1 MAGQLNPHLLLVV
14 PLAPLAGS
22 MIAGLFGTK
31 FFGNLIGRK
40 ASHTVTILG
49 VLISFILSLH
59 TMSLVLD
66 GATFNGNLYTWMT
79 VVGLKLEVGFLV
91 DSLTAMMMCVVT
103 FVSLMVHIYTIGYME
118 EDEGYNR
125 FFSYIS
131 LFTFAMLMLVMSNNF
146 LQLFFGWEAVGLV
159 SYLLI
164 GFWYTKP
171 TATVANMKAFLVN
184 RVGDF
189 GFILGIGLLLAYAGS
204 MDYAEVFAKKEQ
216 LATLTLP
223 GTDWM
228 LLTVA
233 CICLFIGAM
242 GKSAQFPLHV
252 WLPDSMEGP
261 TPISALIHA
270 ATMVTAGIFMVA
282 RMSPLFELSDTA
294 LSFVLIIGSI
304 TALFMGFLGI
314 IQNDIKRVVA
324 YSTLSQLGYMTVALG
339 ASAYSVAV
347 FHLMTHAFFKAL
359 LFLAAGSV
367 IIGMHHDQ
375 DIRNMGGLRKY
386 MPITWITS
394 LLGSLALIGTPFFS
408 GFYSKDSIIEA
419 VHATTLFGSGFANFA
434 VLAGVFVTAFY
445 SFRMYFLV
453 FHGEERFGK
462 EHAHH
467 DDHAHAKAAHA
478 DHGHDDHAHDAH
490 DDHGHDEHHG
500 LAPGQKPHE
509 SPLVVTL
516 PLILLAIP
524 SVLIGFFAIQPML
537 HGDFFNGVITVSE
550 SHGAMAELKEHFHGA
565 VAMAIHG
572 VSTAPFWLA
581 LAGVV
586 AAYYCYM
593 INPRVPAWFYKHFHA
608 LHTLLENKYYMD
620 KFNEVVIAG
629 GARLL
634 GGGLSRVGDKTLIDG
649 LIVNGSAKVVAWSS
663 RVIRVFQSG
672 YIYHYAFVMI
682 LGMLGLLSYFV
693 IFPLFA
699 K

>member
-1 MAGQLNPHLLLVV
+1 MASTLNASTLLAV
-14 PLAPLAGS
+14 PLAPLVGAALAG
-22 MIAGLFGTK
+22 IFGTS
-31 FFGNLIGRK
+31 FGGNWIGRRL
-40 ASHTVTILG
+40 SHTLTILG
-49 VLISFILSLH
+49 VLVAFILSAMTLK
-59 TMSLVLD
+59 SVALD
-66 GATFNGNLYTWMT
+66 GARFNQTIYEWM
-79 VVGLKLEVGFLV
+79 VIGGLKMEVGFLV
-91 DSLTAMMMCVVT
+91 DGLTAMMMCVVT

-125 FFSYIS
+125 FFAYIS
-131 LFTFAMLMLVMSNNF
+131 LFTFSMLMLVMSNNF

-164 GFWYTKP
+164 GFWFNKP
-171 TATVANMKAFLVN
+171 TAIFANMKAFLVN

-189 GFILGIGLLLAYAGS
+189 GFILGIGLIAAYAGTLS
-204 MDYAEVFAKKEQ
+204 YAETFAKAGE
-216 LATLTLP
+216 LAKLGFP
-223 GTDWM
+223 GTGWE
-228 LLTVA
+228 LITVI

-282 RMSPLFELSDTA
+282 RMSPLYELSNTA
-294 LSFVLIIGSI
+294 LSFIMVIGAI

-367 IIGMHHDQ
+367 IMGMHHNQ
-375 DIRNMGGLRKY
+375 DIRWMGNVRKY

-394 LLGSLALIGTPFFS
+394 LLGSLALIGTPLFA

-419 VHATTLFGSGFANFA
+419 VHFSKLWGSGFAHFA

-453 FHGEERFGK
+453 FHGKERFDQNPD
-462 EHAHH
+462 AH
-467 DDHAHAKAAHA
+467 
-478 DHGHDDHAHDAH
+478 HGHDDHGHGH
-490 DDHGHDEHHG
+490 DDHHE
-500 LAPGQKPHE
+500 PHE
-509 SPLVVTL
+509 SPWVVTA
-516 PLILLAIP
+516 PLLLLAFP
-524 SVLIGFFAIQPML
+524 SVVIGFLTIQPML
-537 HGDFFNGVITVSE
+537 FGGFLKDAITVDNDK
-550 SHGAMAELKEHFHGA
+550 HPAMAALASGFHGP
-565 VAMAIHG
+565 VQMALHG
-572 VSTAPFWLA
+572 LMTAPFWLA

-586 AAYYCYM
+586 AAWYM
-593 INPRVPAWFYKHFHA
+593 YMKNPALPAAIKARVMPLY
-608 LHTLLENKYYMD
+608 TLLENKYYMD
-620 KFNEVVIAG
+620 WINENILAR
-629 GARLL
+629 GARML
-634 GGGLSRVGDKTLIDG
+634 GVGLWKGGDQAVIDG
-649 LIVNGSAKVVAWSS
+649 ALVNGSARAVGVFAGVV
-663 RVIRVFQSG
+663 RHLQSG
-672 YIYHYAFVMI
+672 YIYHYAFAML
-682 LGMLGLLSYFV
+682 LGVIVLLSYFV
-693 IFPLFA
+693 SWPMVSGWFN

>member
-1 MAGQLNPHLLLVV
+1 MSQTLSAATLLVV
-14 PLAPLAGS
+14 PMAPLVGAVLAG
-22 MIAGLFGTK
+22 IFGTQ
-31 FFGNLIGRK
+31 FGGNWIGRK
-40 ASHTVTILG
+40 VSHSLTIGG
-49 VLISFILSLH
+49 VLLAFVLSAMTLQ
-59 TMSLVLD
+59 SVVQD
-66 GATFNGNLYTWMT
+66 GARLNETLYTWM
-79 VVGLKLEVGFLV
+79 VVGGLKMEIGFMV
-91 DSLTAMMMCVVT
+91 DGLTAMMMCVVT
-103 FVSLMVHIYTIGYME
+103 FVSLMVHLYTIGYMD

-125 FFSYIS
+125 FFAYIS
-131 LFTFAMLMLVMSNNF
+131 LFTFAMLMLVMSNNL

-164 GFWYTKP
+164 GFWFNKP
-171 TATVANMKAFLVN
+171 SAIFANMKAFLVN

-189 GFILGIGLLLAYAGS
+189 GFILGIGLLAAYTGTLN
-204 MDYAEVFAKKEQ
+204 YTEVFGKASE
-216 LATLTLP
+216 LTALTLP

-228 LLTVA
+228 LDTVI

-294 LSFVLIIGSI
+294 LNFILVIGAI

-359 LFLAAGSV
+359 LFLGAGSV
-367 IIGMHHDQ
+367 IMGMHHNQ
-375 DIRNMGGLRKY
+375 DIRWMGGVRKY

-419 VHATTLFGSGFANFA
+419 VAESHLPAAGFAHFA

-453 FHGEERFGK
+453 FHGKERYDQNPD
-462 EHAHH
+462 AHH
-467 DDHAHAKAAHA
+467 DAH
-478 DHGHDDHAHDAH
+478 HDAHDAH
-490 DDHGHDEHHG
+490 DAHGHH
-500 LAPGQKPHE
+500 APHE
-509 SPLVVTL
+509 SPWVVWVPLV
-516 PLILLAIP
+516 LLAIP
-524 SVLIGFFAIQPML
+524 SVVIGFMTIEPML
-537 HGDFFNGVITVSE
+537 FGEFFKDAISVNADKHPVMV
-550 SHGAMAELKEHFHGA
+550 ELGEAFHGP
-565 VAMAIHG
+565 VAMAVHALT
-572 VSTAPFWLA
+572 TAPFWLA
-581 LAGVV
+581 LGGVV
-586 AAYYCYM
+586 TAWYM
-593 INPRVPAWFYKHFHA
+593 YLINPAVPAAFA
-608 LHTLLENKYYMD
+608 RVLRPLIVVLENKYFLD
-620 KFNEVVIAG
+620 WINENILAR

-634 GGGLSRVGDKTLIDG
+634 GTGLWKGGDRMLIDG
-649 LIVNGSAKVVAWSS
+649 LLVNGSWKLIGWISG
-663 RVIRVFQSG
+663 RVRQLQSG
-672 YIYHYAFVMI
+672 YLYHYALAMI
-682 LGMLGLLSYFV
+682 LGIFVLMTYFV
-693 IFPLFA
+693 WLN

>member
-1 MAGQLNPHLLLVV
+1 MQASPNAATLLLV
-14 PLAPLAGS
+14 PMAPLVGALLAGVFGTRFGGNRIGRTVTHS
-22 MIAGLFGTK
+22 LTIAG
-31 FFGNLIGRK
+31 
-40 ASHTVTILG
+40 
-49 VLISFILSLH
+49 VLLSFVISVMTLMAVVQS
-59 TMSLVLD
+59 
-66 GATFNGNLYTWMT
+66 GARLNETLYTWM
-79 VVGLKLEVGFLV
+79 VVGDLKMEIGFLV
-91 DSLTAMMMCVVT
+91 DGLTAMMMCVVT
-103 FVSLMVHIYTIGYME
+103 FVSLMVHLYTIGYMH

-131 LFTFAMLMLVMSNNF
+131 LFTFAMLMLVMSNNL

-164 GFWYTKP
+164 GFWFNKP
-171 TATVANMKAFLVN
+171 SAIFANMKAFLVN

-189 GFILGIGLLLAYAGS
+189 GFILGIGLIAAFAGTLN
-204 MDYAEVFAKKEQ
+204 YAEIFVKAPA
-216 LATLTLP
+216 LSTLVLP
-223 GTDWM
+223 GTGWM
-228 LLTVA
+228 LITVA

-294 LSFVLIIGSI
+294 LNLVMLVGAI

-359 LFLAAGSV
+359 LFLGAGSV
-367 IIGMHHDQ
+367 IMGMHHNQ
-375 DIRNMGGLRKY
+375 DIRWMGGVRKY

-394 LLGSLALIGTPFFS
+394 LLGSLALIGTPFFA

-419 VHATTLFGSGFANFA
+419 VAESHLPAAGFAHFA

-453 FHGEERFGK
+453 FHGKERYDQNP
-462 EHAHH
+462 EAH
-467 DDHAHAKAAHA
+467 
-478 DHGHDDHAHDAH
+478 HGHDDHGHSGHHDH
-490 DDHGHDEHHG
+490 S
-500 LAPGQKPHE
+500 PHE
-509 SPLVVTL
+509 SPWVVWVPLVM
-516 PLILLAIP
+516 LAIP
-524 SVLIGFFAIQPML
+524 SVVIGYMTIEPML
-537 HGDFFNGVITVSE
+537 FGEFFNDAIFVDAVRHPVMKE
-550 SHGAMAELKEHFHGA
+550 LEEAFHGPAAMAMHAL
-565 VAMAIHG
+565 
-572 VSTAPFWLA
+572 SSAPFWLA

-586 AAYYCYM
+586 TAWYM
-593 INPRVPAWFYKHFHA
+593 YLVNPAVPAAIGRA
-608 LHTLLENKYYMD
+608 LHPLVVVLENKYFMD
-620 KFNEVVIAG
+620 WFNENVLAR

-634 GGGLSRVGDKTLIDG
+634 GNGLWKGGDKAVIDG
-649 LIVNGSAKVVAWSS
+649 FLVNGSWKLVAWVSA
-663 RVIRVFQSG
+663 RVRGLQTG
-672 YIYHYAFVMI
+672 YLYHYALVMI
-682 LGMLGLLSYFV
+682 LGIFVLMTYFV
-693 IFPLFA
+693 WLN

>member
-1 MAGQLNPHLLLVV
+1 MSQTLSAATLLAV

-22 MIAGLFGTK
+22 LLAGIFGTT
-31 FFGNLIGRK
+31 FGGNWIGRRL
-40 ASHTVTILG
+40 SHTLTIVG
-49 VLISFILSLH
+49 VLVAFIISAMTLKSVAI
-59 TMSLVLD
+59 D
-66 GATFNGNLYTWMT
+66 GARFNETLYTWM
-79 VVGLKLEVGFLV
+79 VVGGLKMEIGFLV
-91 DSLTAMMMCVVT
+91 DGLTAMMMCVVT

-125 FFSYIS
+125 FFAYIS
-131 LFTFAMLMLVMSNNF
+131 LFTFSMLMLVMSNNM

-164 GFWYTKP
+164 GFWFNKP
-171 TATVANMKAFLVN
+171 TAIFANMKAFLVN

-189 GFILGIGLLLAYAGS
+189 GFILGIGLLAAYAGTLN
-204 MDYAEVFAKKEQ
+204 YTEVFAKSGDIAK
-216 LATLTLP
+216 LGFP

-228 LLTVA
+228 LITVI

-294 LSFVLIIGSI
+294 LSFIMVIGAI

-367 IIGMHHDQ
+367 IMGVHHNQ
-375 DIRNMGGLRKY
+375 DIRWMGGLRKY
-386 MPITWITS
+386 MPITWITA
-394 LLGSLALIGTPFFS
+394 LLGSLALIGTPLFA

-419 VHATTLFGSGFANFA
+419 VHFSNLPGAGFAHFA

-453 FHGEERFGK
+453 FHGKERFDQNPD
-462 EHAHH
+462 AHH
-467 DDHAHAKAAHA
+467 DDH
-478 DHGHDDHAHDAH
+478 HGHDAHHA
-490 DDHGHDEHHG
+490 
-500 LAPGQKPHE
+500 APVPHE
-509 SPLVVTL
+509 SPWVVTA
-516 PLILLAIP
+516 PLVLLAIP
-524 SVLIGFFAIQPML
+524 SVVIGFMSIDAML
-537 HGDFFNGVITVSE
+537 FGDFLKDAIIVNAAK
-550 SHGAMAELKEHFHGA
+550 HPAMAELAKMFHGP
-565 VAMAIHG
+565 VQMALHG
-572 VSTAPFWLA
+572 LMTAPFWLA

-586 AAYYCYM
+586 SAYYMYM
-593 INPRVPAWFYKHFHA
+593 INPALPAAIKRRVEPLY
-608 LHTLLENKYYMD
+608 TLLENKYYMD
-620 KFNEVVIAG
+620 WFNENVLAR
-629 GARLL
+629 GARGL
-634 GGGLSRVGDKTLIDG
+634 GIGLWKGGDEKLIDG
-649 LIVNGSAKVVAWSS
+649 ALVNGSWKLVGWVSGVVRKV
-663 RVIRVFQSG
+663 QTG
-672 YIYHYAFVMI
+672 YIYHYALAMI
-682 LGMLGLLSYFV
+682 VGIFILVSYFSTWPMIKELLS
-693 IFPLFA
+693 

>member
-1 MAGQLNPHLLLVV
+1 MTGLNPNLLLAV

-22 MIAGLFGTK
+22 AIAGLLGTK
-31 FFGNLIGRK
+31 FFGNVAGRK
-40 ASHTVTILG
+40 VSTAATILG
-49 VLISFILSLH
+49 VLVAFLISFQTLLQ
-59 TMSLVLD
+59 VLD
-66 GATFNGNLYTWMT
+66 GATFNDTVYRWMT
-79 VVGLKLEVGFLV
+79 VAGVKLVVGFQI

-103 FVSLMVHIYTIGYME
+103 FVSLMVHIYTIGYMA

-131 LFTFAMLMLVMSNNF
+131 LFTFSMLMLVMSNNF

-164 GFWYTKP
+164 GFWYKRP
-171 TATVANMKAFLVN
+171 TAIFANMKAFLVN

-189 GFILGIGLLLAYAGS
+189 GFILGIGLLLAYAGT
-204 MDYAEVFAKKEQ
+204 MDYQEVFAKREQ
-216 LATLTLP
+216 LAQLTLP

-270 ATMVTAGIFMVA
+270 ATMVTAGIFMVS

-294 LSFVLIIGSI
+294 LSFVLVIGSI

-359 LFLAAGSV
+359 LFLGAGSV

-394 LLGSLALIGTPFFS
+394 LLGSLALIGTPLFS

-419 VHATTLFGSGFANFA
+419 VHATHIAGAGFANFA

-453 FHGEERFGK
+453 FHGKERFGQA
-462 EHAHH
+462 HAHH
-467 DDHAHAKAAHA
+467 DHHDHAADLAK
-478 DHGHDDHAHDAH
+478 GAHDSDAH
-490 DDHGHDEHHG
+490 HEEDEDDHGHHG
-500 LAPGQKPHE
+500 LAPGEKPHE
-509 SPLVVTL
+509 SPFVVWFPLVM
-516 PLILLAIP
+516 LAIP
-524 SVLIGFFAIQPML
+524 SVIIGFLAIGPML
-537 HGDFFNGVITVSE
+537 HGTFFDNVIFVDHAKHAAMHELSE
-550 SHGAMAELKEHFHGA
+550 EFHGPL
-565 VAMAIHG
+565 AMAIHG
-572 VSTAPFWLA
+572 LMTAPFWLA
-581 LAGVV
+581 LAGVA

-593 INPRVPAWFYKHFHA
+593 INPRVPAWFYSKFKF
-608 LHTLLENKYYMD
+608 LHTLLDNKYYMD
-620 KFNEVVIAG
+620 AFNQAVFAK
-629 GARLL
+629 GARVL
-634 GGGLSRVGDKTLIDG
+634 GNGLWQVGDRALIDG
-649 LIVNGSAKVVAWSS
+649 LLVNGSAKVVGWFSS
-663 RVIRVFQSG
+663 LTRLAQTG

-682 LGMLGLLSYFV
+682 IGILGFLVYFLP
-693 IFPLFA
+693 FWHA
-699 K
+699 

>member
-1 MAGQLNPHLLLVV
+1 MSQTLSAATLLLV
-14 PLAPLAGS
+14 PLAPLAGALA
-22 MIAGLFGTK
+22 AGILGTSFG
-31 FFGNLIGRK
+31 GNWIGRRL
-40 ASHTVTILG
+40 SHTLTILG
-49 VLISFILSLH
+49 VLLAFIISAMTLKSVAI
-59 TMSLVLD
+59 D
-66 GATFNGNLYTWMT
+66 GARFNETLYTWM
-79 VVGLKLEVGFLV
+79 VVGGLKMEVGFLV
-91 DSLTAMMMCVVT
+91 DGLTAMMMCVVT

-125 FFSYIS
+125 FFAYIS
-131 LFTFAMLMLVMSNNF
+131 LFTFSMLMLVMSNNM

-164 GFWYTKP
+164 GFWFNKP
-171 TATVANMKAFLVN
+171 SAIFANMKAFLVN

-189 GFILGIGLLLAYAGS
+189 GFILGIGLVAAYAGTLN
-204 MDYAEVFAKKEQ
+204 YAEAFAKADS
-216 LATLTLP
+216 LAKLNFP

-228 LLTVA
+228 LVTVI

-294 LSFVLIIGSI
+294 LSFIMVIGAI

-367 IIGMHHDQ
+367 IIGMHHNQ
-375 DIRNMGGLRKY
+375 DIRWMGGVRKY
-386 MPITWITS
+386 MPVTWITA
-394 LLGSLALIGTPFFS
+394 LLGSLALIGTPLFA

-419 VHATTLFGSGFANFA
+419 VHESQLAGAGFAHFA

-453 FHGEERFGK
+453 FHGKERYDQNPD
-462 EHAHH
+462 AHH
-467 DDHAHAKAAHA
+467 DDH
-478 DHGHDDHAHDAH
+478 HDSHDAH
-490 DDHGHDEHHG
+490 GHKADHHE
-500 LAPGQKPHE
+500 PRE
-509 SPLVVTL
+509 SPWVVTV

-524 SVLIGFFAIQPML
+524 SVVIGFMTIQPML
-537 HGDFFNGVITVSE
+537 FGDFFKDSISVNLE
-550 SHGAMAELKEHFHGA
+550 RHPAMEELAKLFHGPA
-565 VAMAIHG
+565 EMALHG
-572 VSTAPFWLA
+572 LTAAPFWLA

-586 AAYYCYM
+586 LAYYMYLV
-593 INPRVPAWFYKHFHA
+593 NPALPAAIKRKFQPIY
-608 LHTLLENKYYMD
+608 TLLENKYYLD
-620 KFNEVVIAG
+620 WFNENVLARGTRALGTGLWKG
-629 GARLL
+629 G
-634 GGGLSRVGDKTLIDG
+634 DQMIIDG
-649 LIVNGSAKVVAWSS
+649 ALVNGSWRLVGWVSGVV
-663 RVIRVFQSG
+663 RRLQSG
-672 YIYHYAFVMI
+672 YIYHYAFGMI
-682 LGMLGLLSYFV
+682 IGIFVLMTYFV
-693 IFPLFA
+693 WLN
-699 K
+699 

>member
-1 MAGQLNPHLLLVV
+1 MSQTLVSSTLLAV
-14 PLAPLAGS
+14 PLAPLVGAVLAG
-22 MIAGLFGTK
+22 ILGTK
-31 FFGNLIGRK
+31 FGGNWIGRRM
-40 ASHTVTILG
+40 SHSITIAG
-49 VLISFILSLH
+49 VLLAFVLSAMTLK
-59 TMSLVLD
+59 SVVVD
-66 GATFNGNLYTWMT
+66 GARFNETLYTWM
-79 VVGLKLEVGFLV
+79 VVGGLKMEIGFLV
-91 DSLTAMMMCVVT
+91 DGLTAMMMCVVT

-131 LFTFAMLMLVMSNNF
+131 LFTFSMLMLVMSNNM

-164 GFWYTKP
+164 GFWFNKP
-171 TATVANMKAFLVN
+171 TAIFANMKAFLVN

-189 GFILGIGLLLAYAGS
+189 GFILGIGLIVAFSGTLNYTEA
-204 MDYAEVFAKKEQ
+204 FAKAAD
-216 LATLTLP
+216 LAKLSFP

-228 LLTVA
+228 LITVI

-282 RMSPLFELSDTA
+282 RMSPLFELSETA
-294 LSFVLIIGSI
+294 LNFVMVIGAI

-314 IQNDIKRVVA
+314 IQNDIKRIVA

-367 IIGMHHDQ
+367 IMGVHHNQ
-375 DIRNMGGLRKY
+375 DIRWMGGLRKY

-394 LLGSLALIGTPFFS
+394 LLGSLALIGTPLFA

-419 VHATTLFGSGFANFA
+419 VHESHLPGAGFASFA

-445 SFRMYFLV
+445 SFRLYFLV
-453 FHGEERFGK
+453 FHGKERFDQNPD
-462 EHAHH
+462 AHH
-467 DDHAHAKAAHA
+467 
-478 DHGHDDHAHDAH
+478 HDASEEPDPH
-490 DDHGHDEHHG
+490 HHHEEHS
-500 LAPGQKPHE
+500 APHE
-509 SPLVVTL
+509 SPWVVTV

-524 SVLIGFFAIQPML
+524 SVVIGFMTIQPML
-537 HGDFFNGVITVSE
+537 FGEFFKDAIFINAE
-550 SHGAMAELKEHFHGA
+550 KHAAMEELAKAFHGPA
-565 VAMAIHG
+565 QMAWHALT
-572 VSTAPFWLA
+572 TAPFWLA
-581 LAGVV
+581 LAGVATSYYMYMV
-586 AAYYCYM
+586 NPALPAA
-593 INPRVPAWFYKHFHA
+593 IKARVQPIY
-608 LHTLLENKYYMD
+608 TLLENKYYMD
-620 KFNEVVIAG
+620 WFNEHVLAR
-629 GARLL
+629 GARAL
-634 GGGLSRVGDKTLIDG
+634 GTGLWKGGDEFLIDG
-649 LIVNGSAKVVAWSS
+649 TVVNGSWKVVAWVSGAAR
-663 RVIRVFQSG
+663 RVQSG
-672 YIYHYAFVMI
+672 YLYHYAFAMI
-682 LGMLGLLSYFV
+682 MGVFVLMTYFV
-693 IFPLFA
+693 WL

>member
-1 MAGQLNPHLLLVV
+1 MSQSLNASMLLAV
-14 PLAPLAGS
+14 PLAPLAGAAL
-22 MIAGLFGTK
+22 AGIFGTQLG
-31 FFGNLIGRK
+31 GNRIGRRL
-40 ASHTVTILG
+40 SHSLTILG
-49 VLISFILSLH
+49 VLLSFILSAITLKA
-59 TMSLVLD
+59 VIQ
-66 GATFNGNLYTWMT
+66 GASFNQTLYTWM
-79 VVGLKLEVGFLV
+79 VVGGLKMEVGFMV
-91 DSLTAMMMCVVT
+91 DTLTAMMMCVVT

-118 EDEGYNR
+118 EDKGYNR
-125 FFSYIS
+125 FFAYIS
-131 LFTFAMLMLVMSNNF
+131 LFTFSMLMLVMSNNL

-164 GFWYTKP
+164 GFWFNKP
-171 TATVANMKAFLVN
+171 TAIFANMKAFLVN

-189 GFILGIGLLLAYAGS
+189 GFILGIGLIAAYTGTLN
-204 MDYAEVFAKKEQ
+204 YTELFAQ
-216 LATLTLP
+216 TRTLATIEFP
-223 GTDWM
+223 WYVMGQEAM
-228 LLTVA
+228 LITVI

-282 RMSPLFELSDTA
+282 RMSPLYELSDTA
-294 LSFVLIIGSI
+294 LNFIMVIGAI

-359 LFLAAGSV
+359 LFLGAGSV
-367 IIGMHHDQ
+367 IMGLHHNQ
-375 DIRNMGGLRKY
+375 DIRWMGGVRKY

-394 LLGSLALIGTPFFS
+394 LLGSLALIGTPLFS

-419 VHATTLFGSGFANFA
+419 VHLSQLPAAGFANFA

-453 FHGEERFGK
+453 FHGKERYDQNP
-462 EHAHH
+462 EAHH
-467 DDHAHAKAAHA
+467 
-478 DHGHDDHAHDAH
+478 H
-490 DDHGHDEHHG
+490 DDHGHHG
-500 LAPGQKPHE
+500 SGTPHE
-509 SPLVVTL
+509 SPWVVTV

-524 SVLIGFFAIQPML
+524 SVVIGFMTIEPML
-537 HGDFFNGVITVSE
+537 YGDFFSNALHIDAE
-550 SHGAMAELKEHFHGA
+550 RHPAMQQLGSLFHGP
-565 VAMAIHG
+565 VAMAVHG
-572 VSTAPFWLA
+572 LSTAPFWLA

-586 AAYYCYM
+586 VAWYM
-593 INPRVPAWFYKHFHA
+593 YLINPAVPAFLARA
-608 LHTLLENKYYMD
+608 LRPLVVLLENKYYMD
-620 KFNEVVIAG
+620 WINENILAR

-634 GGGLSRVGDKTLIDG
+634 GVGLWKGGDRALIDG
-649 LIVNGSAKVVAWSS
+649 LLVNGSWKVVGRISS
-663 RVIRVFQSG
+663 VVRWFQSG
-672 YIYHYAFVMI
+672 YLYHYALVMI
-682 LGMLGLLSYFV
+682 LGILVLMSYFV
-693 IFPLFA
+693 WLA

>member
-1 MAGQLNPHLLLVV
+1 MSTTLNENLLLAVA
-14 PLAPLAGS
+14 LAPLAGS
-22 MIAGLFGTK
+22 LIAGLFGKTV
-31 FFGNLIGRK
+31 GRK
-40 ASHTVTILG
+40 GAHSVTILG
-49 VLISFILSLH
+49 VAISFVLSCVVFLDVLH
-59 TMSLVLD
+59 
-66 GATFNGNLYTWMT
+66 GANFNATVYEWMT
-79 VVGLKLEVGFLV
+79 VGKVKFEVGFLV
-91 DSLTAMMMCVVT
+91 DTLTAMMMCVVT
-103 FVSLMVHIYTIGYME
+103 FVSLMVHIYTIGYMADE
-118 EDEGYNR
+118 EVGYER

-131 LFTFAMLMLVMSNNF
+131 LFTFSMLMLVMSNNF

-164 GFWYTKP
+164 GFWFKKP
-171 TATVANMKAFLVN
+171 SAVFANLKAFLVN

-189 GFILGIGLLLAYAGS
+189 GFILGIGLIATYAHTLNYGEAFEAFTKPGGLASQAFG
-204 MDYAEVFAKKEQ
+204 
-216 LATLTLP
+216 L
-223 GTDWM
+223 GTDW
-228 LLTVA
+228 LLITVT

-270 ATMVTAGIFMVA
+270 ATMVTAGIFMVT

-294 LSFVLIIGSI
+294 LSVVLVIGSI

-359 LFLAAGSV
+359 LFLGAGSV

-394 LLGSLALIGTPFFS
+394 LIGSLALIGTPFFA

-419 VHATTLFGSGFANFA
+419 VAESHIAGSGFAYFA

-453 FHGEERFGK
+453 FHGEERWGK
-462 EHAHH
+462 NH
-467 DDHAHAKAAHA
+467 DH
-478 DHGHDDHAHDAH
+478 HGHEGDHEEEEVSHDH
-490 DDHGHDEHHG
+490 HHG
-500 LAPGQKPHE
+500 LAAGEKPHE
-509 SPLVVTL
+509 SPWVVTL
-516 PLILLAIP
+516 PLVMLAIP
-524 SVLIGFFAIQPML
+524 SVIIGAIAIGPMLFGGFFD
-537 HGDFFNGVITVSE
+537 HGVAFDKVIFVGE
-550 SHGAMAELKEHFHGA
+550 NHHAMEELKEAFHGW
-565 VAMAIHG
+565 VPMALHSLTTP
-572 VSTAPFWLA
+572 VLWLA
-581 LAGVV
+581 IAGVV
-586 AAYYCYM
+586 LSWFFYMKRPDIPAAIQKRFSGLY
-593 INPRVPAWFYKHFHA
+593 
-608 LHTLLENKYYMD
+608 TLLDNKYYMD
-620 KFNEVVIAG
+620 AINQAVFAR

-634 GGGLSRVGDKTLIDG
+634 GTGLWKGGDQSLIDG
-649 LIVNGSAKVVAWSS
+649 LVVNGSARVVASFAAAS
-663 RVIRVFQSG
+663 RYLQSG
-672 YIYHYAFVMI
+672 YIYHYAFAMI
-682 LGMLGLLSYFV
+682 VGMLVLLTLTVTGV
-693 IFPLFA
+693 IGV